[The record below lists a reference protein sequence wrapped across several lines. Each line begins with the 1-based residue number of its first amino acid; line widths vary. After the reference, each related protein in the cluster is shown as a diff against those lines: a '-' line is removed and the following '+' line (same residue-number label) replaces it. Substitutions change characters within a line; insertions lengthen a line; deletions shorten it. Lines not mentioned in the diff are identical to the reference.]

1 MKLQLKRVCS
11 CIKNNKEPIKT
22 RMPSISS
29 TLLKMC
35 KPTRGRNS
43 TGKLFPVKALQ
54 HEKISI
60 HQVIYTM

>member
-11 CIKNNKEPIKT
+11 CFKNNKEPIKT

-29 TLLKMC
+29 TLVKMR

-43 TGKLFPVKALQ
+43 AGKLFPVKALLQ
-54 HEKISI
+54 EKISI
-60 HQVIYTM
+60 RQVKYTM